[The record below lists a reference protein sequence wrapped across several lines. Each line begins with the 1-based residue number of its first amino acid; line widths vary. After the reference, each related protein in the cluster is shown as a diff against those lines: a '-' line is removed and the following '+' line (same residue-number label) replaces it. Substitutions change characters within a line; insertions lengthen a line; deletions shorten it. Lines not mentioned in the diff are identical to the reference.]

1 MSDTESLFTKI
12 SNLVSY
18 KVNQATT
25 DPDAQ
30 RFAAEQAVAR
40 KKQDEAAAATAAT
53 AAAKADADK
62 KQAVN
67 YKDATYSTYTL
78 VGEIIKYTIISFTIF
93 VCILFAVYTGHLAAN
108 DAIGRKIQYRI
119 LYFIYGMIFCIFVA
133 PYYLIQYLRGNR
145 IKSYSILPIST
156 DPIPPGIGGFFASF
170 ISYTPDQ
177 ESIMAMQNYEAA
189 LKASVG

>member
-1 MSDTESLFTKI
+1 MSGTDSLFTKI

-30 RFAAEQAVAR
+30 RFAAEQALAR
-40 KKQDEAAAATAAT
+40 KRQENEAAKATAASE
-53 AAAKADADK
+53 AKATADK
-62 KQAVN
+62 KQAAD
-67 YKDATYSTYTL
+67 YKDATYSMTTLIGEIVKYTL
-78 VGEIIKYTIISFTIF
+78 ISFTIF
-93 VCILFAVYTGHLAAN
+93 VFILFAVYTGHLAAN
-108 DAIGRKIQYRI
+108 DAIGRKIHYRI

-133 PYYLIQYLRGNR
+133 PYYLIQYLRGNT

-156 DPIPPGIGGFFASF
+156 DPIPPGIEGFFASF

-189 LKASVG
+189 LKAAGG